1 MADNPKIQAEIG
13 LNADPA
19 VQGFEK
25 VKKAGEQAAQSL
37 KASGEKA
44 EQALKG
50 TGEQAD
56 ESAKKIIQAE
66 GRIEAALKRRI
77 ALEEASLKGQRA
89 VDEAR
94 ISNRGLDPAK
104 FAPYLDQLERVRQQ
118 QDAVRN
124 SMVNSAKSLQYVGIS
139 AAQAT
144 AALRQ
149 VPAQFT
155 DIAVSLQG
163 GQNPLTVLLQQ
174 GGQLKDS
181 FGGVGNAARALG
193 GYVAGL
199 VNPFTLAAAAIGAIA
214 FAYEKGAN
222 EQREFEK
229 TLILTGKAAGV
240 TAGQLSDISARID
253 QFSGATQGKAAEALN
268 IFANAGIKGA
278 SNLERF
284 TATAIEFER
293 AGGGALETVAENF
306 AKLGKD
312 PLKAS
317 LALNDSTN
325 FLTRS
330 LYEQIKALEDQ
341 GKATEAAKVA
351 QEAYNSSLQD
361 RTPQLVQ
368 NLGLIERGWNAIKD
382 ATKGAY
388 DAALNVGRAQTPT
401 ERLDAARKNLAFDQK
416 AGPSIYGS
424 DRLGDFTKNIEA
436 QKSLIYGLEEI
447 GRLEAKSLTI
457 KSEQVA
463 AVKAAAAWDEVRS
476 KYLTKEEQLT
486 KTIAE
491 LRNKADASMRGADSG
506 QQAKIQAELAAAEK
520 QARESA
526 APKQSAP
533 KDPTDSPVYKEAL
546 RAAKLRQELRIKEN
560 EEIDK
565 FIRETTDKQIEGYR
579 KLKEASSDAANKAFV
594 DQYTSSQKSIDSL
607 KEQID
612 KEKEAAAA
620 IGLTKDAIADLEA
633 AKLDEL
639 AASKDRL
646 AISKLERNESDALYE
661 TYKEEA
667 DSLRALAQ
675 AKRER
680 GIKAAEFDE
689 LKKYNDELKKSAE
702 ELNKSLTD
710 AIMRGFDNG
719 KGFAENFRDTI
730 KNMFKTLVLR
740 PVISAIVNPVSQGI
754 TGFLSG
760 RPAGAGALGSPL
772 QQGGLGGLI
781 GGGISSFTAGFQGAG
796 LAAELA
802 GPTTLGAGGLTGFGA
817 ALGASPFAGALS
829 ALGTAMPY
837 IGAALAL
844 YSVFKEKKTPHLGSA
859 VNANI
864 FGATTDR
871 TDYLA
876 GNFNAQ
882 TDDALRFLTLGSV
895 GSLNKLDRAFGGSG
909 DFSANA
915 KFAADNKDASAA
927 DATIFRGSQEIA
939 ALFGEGYKLYTKD
952 AGEAFKQFTQDFDG
966 LTLQAIKSLSNVPI
980 YVKNEFDKL
989 GDNATTEGIGVLVDQ
1004 IGIFQSQLSAMKL
1017 AIGSLGSAS
1026 DEALSSIIANV
1037 GGIQQFSSAVDA
1049 YYQNFFT
1056 ETERIAF
1063 STAQLSTEFAR
1074 LGVTMPTSRDEF
1086 RDLTESID
1094 KTSESGQKLY
1104 AGLLSLNGAFAELVP
1119 AAEEAKVAVG
1129 AIVQEAQAAVGAV
1142 VQEVGAIVQE
1152 IVATAQAASFT
1163 PLPSTYG
1170 SFVQDGVTF
1179 IVGNLNDLAAASS
1192 GAANSIG
1199 QVTDAINDASS
1210 AWKAAADSI
1219 DAEIR
1224 RIRGDING
1232 TGKDGQ
1238 AEALAN
1244 FATLTARARAGEV
1257 SAASMLPKASQD
1269 YLSLAAGNA
1278 SSASELRR
1286 AQSTTLAS
1294 LIQTQKTLA
1303 LAPAIGFS
1311 SPSYPVMTGTSAA
1324 SSGSLDALIA
1334 EVKALKLSIETAQ
1347 AASNVNT
1354 KKTADILV
1362 RVTEGGDAMLTRAA
1376 P

>member
-104 FAPYLDQLERVRQQ
+104 FSPYLDQLERVRQQ

-124 SMVNSAKSLQYVGIS
+124 SMVNSAKSLDYVGLS
-139 AAQAT
+139 AKQAT

-174 GGQLKDS
+174 GGQLKDV

-268 IFANAGIKGA
+268 VFANAGIKGA

-317 LALNDSTN
+317 LALNESTN

-341 GKATEAAKVA
+341 GKSVEAARVA
-351 QEAYNSSLQD
+351 QDAYNSALQD
-361 RTPQLVQ
+361 RTPQLLQ
-368 NLGLIERGWNAIKD
+368 NLGYIERGWNAIKD
-382 ATKGAY
+382 ATKGAI
-388 DAALNVGRAQTPT
+388 DAAFNVGRASNPIDDARAAFSASQVRV
-401 ERLDAARKNLAFDQK
+401 ERLRQLGPGVDNQRAIAAELARGEASKQILFNLQEQEKFERKISGLK
-416 AGPSIYGS
+416 A
-424 DRLGDFTKNIEA
+424 
-436 QKSLIYGLEEI
+436 
-447 GRLEAKSLTI
+447 
-457 KSEQVA
+457 EQLVS
-463 AVKAAAAWDEVRS
+463 VKASAAWDEARAKFLTNEEQVTRTIADLRS
-476 KYLTKEEQLT
+476 KANT
-486 KTIAE
+486 A
-491 LRNKADASMRGADSG
+491 MRGADAE
-506 QQAKIQAELAAAEK
+506 QQTKIQAELAAAEK

-526 APKQSAP
+526 ASKQSA

-579 KLKEASSDAANKAFV
+579 KLKEAASDAANKAFV

-754 TGFLSG
+754 SGLLGGGSAGGGFGGL
-760 RPAGAGALGSPL
+760 
-772 QQGGLGGLI
+772 GGLGGLI

-796 LAAELA
+796 LAAGLA

-829 ALGTAMPY
+829 ALGTSMPY

-989 GDNATTEGIGVLVDQ
+989 GDNATTEGIGILVDQ
-1004 IGIFQSQLSAMKL
+1004 IGVFQGQLSAMKL

-1026 DEALSSIIANV
+1026 DAALASIIANV
-1037 GGIQQFSSAVDA
+1037 GGIEQFSSAVDA

-1056 ETERIAF
+1056 EAERLAF
-1063 STAQLSTEFAR
+1063 STSQLSAEFEK
-1074 LGVTMPTSRDEF
+1074 LGVLMPTSRESF
-1086 RDLTESID
+1086 RGLVDSID
-1094 KTSESGQKLY
+1094 TATESGQKLY
-1104 AGLLSLNGAFAELVP
+1104 AGLLSLAGSFAAVVP
-1119 AAEEAKVAVG
+1119 EAEKAK
-1129 AIVQEAQAAVGAV
+1129 AAVGAV
-1142 VQEVGAIVQE
+1142 VQEVGAIVQDVGAIVQE

-1170 SFVQDGVTF
+1170 SYVQDGVTF